1 MATPATVLLV
11 EDEESLQEGISDL
24 LEIADIGYDL
34 SVIVA
39 SDGNEGLE
47 AMRTLTPDLI
57 ISDIMMPNMDG
68 YQFLTAVR
76 AVPQWVHIPF
86 IFLTAK
92 GKKQDV
98 FKGKL
103 SGAELYITKPFDS
116 MELLDLVKTQLQ
128 RSFQRQTAQQENLQN
143 FKRSILQLLN
153 HEFRTPLTYVT
164 AYYEML
170 IDSFAVYEDTENLEA
185 YLNGIYAGC
194 TRLNNL
200 IEDLILVM
208 DIRTGEAKKAFE
220 EKGQII
226 HSVGEIFREAGEDVE
241 EQAKLKGIRVEYDI
255 ARNLPDVYG
264 VPRYLAAVFEHL
276 LQNAVKFF
284 KYKIGEEKVITL
296 YARAD
301 DQEVVLK
308 VIDNGIGIPSSSQ
321 NQIFELFYQYNRD
334 FFEQQG
340 SGSGLAISKGLI
352 ELHNGQITVKS
363 ELDQGSTF
371 TIKLPVHQQ
380 NQPIPTPNTSEQKTK
395 AHIIV
400 VEDDYYLLD
409 GLKELLELYD
419 GPYELTVD
427 TAQDGVQGLEA
438 IKRKQ
443 PDLIIS
449 DIMMPNMDGFEF
461 LEQVRNHTEWLH
473 IPIIFLTA
481 KGDPTDIHRGRQSGV
496 EEYITKPYDSDELL
510 DLVTIQL
517 NRYYQ
522 LLQVANEGFDNLKQS
537 VLNLLQPNLRT
548 PLNSVANYSENI
560 SALLQEAETPA
571 SFKQA
576 LRGIQQGSSQISE
589 LVEDFILLAE
599 IKTGEAQHAFNMRAA
614 PVPNS
619 GVLLQMAAQEFERDT
634 VQNGIT
640 IDTSRAG
647 QKLPPVEIDYDG
659 FFNALHRLIAAVLQA
674 CHDGNGQTVYFDAR
688 ETSESIELR
697 AWHDGAPLTE
707 TLRQKIEMLF
717 ESGIE
722 DVIIDETGYGPQLCI
737 VRGLTKINQGYVY
750 LEQDAEGHDVFVI
763 SLPLYQERDTIDNV

>member
-1 MATPATVLLV
+1 MATPATILLV

-34 SVIVA
+34 SVIIA

-116 MELLDLVKTQLQ
+116 TELLELVETQLQ

-170 IDSFAVYEDTENLEA
+170 IDSFAIYEDTENLEA

-194 TRLNNL
+194 TRLTNL

-208 DIRTGEAKKAFE
+208 DIRTGETAKTFQE
-220 EKGQII
+220 QGQII
-226 HSVGEIFREAGEDVE
+226 HSIGEILREAGEEIE
-241 EQAKLKGIRVEYDI
+241 EEAKSKGIRLQYDI

-264 VPRYLAAVFEHL
+264 VPSYLATVFEHL
-276 LQNAVKFF
+276 LRNAIKFF
-284 KYKIGEEKVITL
+284 AYKMGGEKVITL
-296 YARAD
+296 YARAND
-301 DQEVVLK
+301 ERVILR
-308 VIDNGIGIPSSSQ
+308 VIDNSIGIPTGSQ
-321 NQIFELFYQYNRD
+321 NQIFDLFYQYNRD

-371 TIKLPVHQQ
+371 TIKLPVHEQ
-380 NQPIPTPNTSEQKTK
+380 NQPIPIPNTSEQKTN

-409 GLKELLELYD
+409 GLRELLELYD

-427 TAQDGVQGLEA
+427 IAQDGVEGLKA
-438 IKRKQ
+438 IERKQ

-461 LEQVRNHTEWLH
+461 LEQVRSHSEWLH

-560 SALLQEAETPA
+560 SELLQEAETPS

-619 GVLLQMAAQEFERDT
+619 GVLLQMAAQEFERDSL
-634 VQNGIT
+634 QNGVV
-640 IDTSRAG
+640 IDTSGAG
-647 QKLPPVEIDYDG
+647 QRLPPVEIDYDG
-659 FFNALHRLIAAVLQA
+659 FFNGLQRLIAAVLQA
-674 CHDGNGQTVYFDAR
+674 CHDGHGQTVHFEAR
-688 ETSESIELR
+688 ETNDSVELL
-697 AWHDGAPLTE
+697 AWHDGEPLTP
-707 TLRQKIEMLF
+707 TLRQKIETLF
-717 ESGIE
+717 EFGSEEG
-722 DVIIDETGYGPQLCI
+722 IIDETGYGPQLCI
-737 VRGLTKINQGYVY
+737 VHGLTRINQGHVY
-750 LEQDAEGHDVFVI
+750 LEQDAKGHDVFVI
-763 SLPLYQERDTIDNV
+763 SLPLYQERDTIDNA